1 MVFFKKQTVDALRRE
16 ELRMSEIELVN
27 HQGRLDYYEAT
38 VLMLRKRITRL
49 RGEVSANGG
58 SAGRV
63 SLDKAQ

>member
-38 VLMLRKRITRL
+38 VVMLRKRITRL
-49 RGEVSANGG
+49 RSEVSANDG
-58 SAGRV
+58 ALGRV
-63 SLDKAQ
+63 PLSKAQ